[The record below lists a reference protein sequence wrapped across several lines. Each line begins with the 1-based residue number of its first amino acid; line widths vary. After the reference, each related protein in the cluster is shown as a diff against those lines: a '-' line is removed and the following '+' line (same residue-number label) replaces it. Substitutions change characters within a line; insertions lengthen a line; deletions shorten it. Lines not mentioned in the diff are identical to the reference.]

1 MVESNKQEISQLKSN
16 FCNQLKVPIRT
27 QDKKSIP
34 FGTLYAR
41 NVVAEIFSYVEYKN
55 EVSDIMQSCSHLTR
69 AYFINADLLKGFLI
83 VKPYCLEGIA
93 AFTVISNRMQSRAQS
108 AQCIDADFLVDAFCY
123 DVIDYFETEMIELQS
138 QNKAELKFIRE
149 GLNKAELEFMREG
162 LDEEDEELR
171 FGDLICT
178 LEPPPDADMW
188 YYQ

>member
-55 EVSDIMQSCSHLTR
+55 EVFDIMQSCSHLTR

-93 AFTVISNRMQSRAQS
+93 AFTVISNEKQSRAQS
-108 AQCIDADFLVDAFCY
+108 ARCIDADFLADAFY
-123 DVIDYFETEMIELQS
+123 NDVIDYFETEMIELQS
-138 QNKAELKFIRE
+138 
-149 GLNKAELEFMREG
+149 
-162 LDEEDEELR
+162 
-171 FGDLICT
+171 
-178 LEPPPDADMW
+178 
-188 YYQ
+188 